1 MASGSSHMRHHKK
14 PRRPSIVMLGVD
26 AASMDVIQENL
37 ARLPNF
43 ARLLAKGA
51 HYPLASWGDIAPGAV
66 WPSFATGTT
75 PGDHGIYHH
84 IQWNA
89 ATMRLQRISAD
100 WLGYQPFWRH
110 LAAAGRNVCVVDV
123 PMTFP
128 APDDQTLEILTF
140 ASHDELVPFHCNRAA
155 VARDLRQRFRLN
167 AMGHEIPVSKS
178 VATLKAV
185 RDRLIASAR
194 QKGELTRWL
203 LGLDDWDLFI
213 SIFGETHRGGHLL
226 WSPPEQVHG
235 EGPSGDL
242 LEVYAALDASLGSIC
257 EAVDQIPGATLILFA
272 VHGMQ
277 RDVSR
282 AGAVPF
288 VMDRINRD
296 HDGPPSGA
304 SGLPRQR
311 SLMRY
316 LREMVPAPVQHAIGQ
331 AVPVAVK
338 DWVVERAV
346 AGGHDWSKTPG
357 LALLADLSGYI
368 RLNVKGREAK
378 GLLRPESPGEERYIA
393 LIDACLHE
401 LVDAASGEKLVREVC
416 RRPSLFQGK
425 RADLLPDLFVL
436 WRDVTSSGRA
446 RSERLGL
453 LPQESPTGRSGNH
466 SRDGFAVIV
475 GSLPG
480 DGAPPPKAV
489 TDLGP
494 LVSAS
499 LGVGMRDAGRA
510 R

>member
-1 MASGSSHMRHHKK
+1 MVEKK
-14 PRRPSIVMLGVD
+14 PCRPSIVMLGID
-26 AASMDVIQENL
+26 AAAIDVIQGNL
-37 ARLPNF
+37 PRLPNF

-51 HYPLASWGDIAPGAV
+51 HYPLTSWGNIAPGAV

-84 IQWNA
+84 IQWNPA
-89 ATMRLQRISAD
+89 VMGLQRVSAD
-100 WLGYQPFWRH
+100 WLGYQPFWRDV
-110 LAAAGRNVCVVDV
+110 AAAGRKVCVVDV
-123 PMTFP
+123 PMTF
-128 APDDQTLEILTF
+128 APPGDEALEILTF
-140 ASHDELVPFHCNRAA
+140 ASHDELVPFFCNRAD
-155 VARDLRQRFRLN
+155 VARDLRRRFRLN

-178 VATLKAV
+178 VAALKAV
-185 RDRLIASAR
+185 RDRLVASAR

-203 LGLDDWDLFI
+203 LGLDNWDLFI

-226 WSPPEQVHG
+226 WSPPGDHG
-235 EGPSGDL
+235 KGPSDDL
-242 LEVYAALDASLGSIC
+242 LNVYAAVDASLGSIC
-257 EAVDQIPGATLILFA
+257 EAVDQSAGAILILFA

-296 HDGPPSGA
+296 PDGLPQGA
-304 SGLPRQR
+304 SDRPRQR

-331 AVPVAVK
+331 AVPVAVR
-338 DWVVERAV
+338 DWVVERAT
-346 AGGHDWSKTPG
+346 AGGHDWSQTPG
-357 LALLADLSGYI
+357 LALLADLAGYI
-368 RLNVKGREAK
+368 RLNVKGREAM
-378 GLLRPESPGEERYIA
+378 GMLTPGSPDQERYIA
-393 LIDACLHE
+393 MIDDRFSA
-401 LVDAASGEKLVREVC
+401 LVDAASGEKLVDEVC
-416 RRPSLFQGK
+416 GRASLFQGP

-436 WRDVTSSGRA
+436 WRDVPSSGQA
-446 RSERLGL
+446 RSDRLGL
-453 LPQESPTGRSGNH
+453 LPKEPSTGRSGNH

-475 GSLPG
+475 GPLPG
-480 DGAPPPKAV
+480 NGAPPPKSI

-499 LGVGMRDAGRA
+499 LGVGTGAPGLA